1 VLLRFLLSAKVG
13 GFLGAEGGFLGAKAV
28 TTLSEILV
36 YYVTVT

>member
-1 VLLRFLLSAKVG
+1 MNYRTVRLRILLSAK
-13 GFLGAEGGFLGAKAV
+13 AGGFLGAKAV